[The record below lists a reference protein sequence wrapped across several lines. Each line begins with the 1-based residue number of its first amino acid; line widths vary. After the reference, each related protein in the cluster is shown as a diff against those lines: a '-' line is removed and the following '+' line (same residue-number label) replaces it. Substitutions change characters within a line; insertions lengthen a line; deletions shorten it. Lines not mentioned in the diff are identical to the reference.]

1 MSDRWSDY
9 TSLFVAALAL
19 GHPVYEV
26 DRRWSELHEVFDVLD
41 ADDARITTGLE
52 NMVAS
57 GDLQPY
63 AGDGWFEVFN

>member
-9 TSLFVAALAL
+9 ASLFVAALAL
-19 GHPVYEV
+19 GHPFYEI
-26 DRRWSELHEVFDVLD
+26 DRRCWEVFDLLD
-41 ADDARITTGLE
+41 ADDACITAALE